1 MVGGA
6 DSGGFAGAAGGV
18 GAGDNAAFQA
28 VAVDDFFGEIPGGGA
43 AGHDDFVEYPE
54 FVALFDGA
62 DAAHWV
68 HVEVNAEE

>member
-62 DAAHWV
+62 DAAHGI
-68 HVEVNAEE
+68 HVEVHAEE